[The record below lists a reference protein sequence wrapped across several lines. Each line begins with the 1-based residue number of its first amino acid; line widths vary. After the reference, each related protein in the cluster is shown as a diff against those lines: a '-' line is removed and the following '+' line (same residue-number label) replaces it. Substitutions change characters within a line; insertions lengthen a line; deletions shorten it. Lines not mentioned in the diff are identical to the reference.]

1 MVKDGG
7 VLTSLNPENGEVF
20 KQARLTGALEQYW
33 ASPVGADGKVYVA
46 SQAGKV
52 VVLRASPE
60 WEVLKINEL
69 DDEIFSTPAIVDGK
83 LYVRTRSAL
92 YCFENK

>member
-1 MVKDGG
+1 M
-7 VLTSLNPENGEVF
+7 F

-92 YCFENK
+92 YCFGNK